1 MSYFEVED
9 GNYELDDRIFYE
21 KKKKIFSVHITWETF
36 FFFMVV
42 IQYTFICKY
51 FVTYVNDPICNIKLH
66 QTKRLT
72 K

>member
-1 MSYFEVED
+1 MSWMIEYFT
-9 GNYELDDRIFYE
+9 I
-21 KKKKIFSVHITWETF
+21 KIFFLVYTSLGKRF
-36 FFFMVV
+36 FFFMEV